1 MVKLAVPKLILRV
14 FSRWYFEVLVLVA
27 IAISVSGFL
36 IFIQPG
42 LRAVRVQGQ
51 SSLEASQR
59 YVEQLQDYLDEI
71 ERVKDGLVSF
81 NESQRARLAAI
92 VPRQQDIAGLF
103 VQMQALAQ
111 RHGFVLPSV
120 DIAAAP
126 AVTALDGEPSGS
138 GLGELSLTFSV
149 SGQDYER
156 LKYFVSDLQ
165 QNLRLFD
172 ISVVNFSSAQ
182 EGPYSLTLKTYYRP

>member
-1 MVKLAVPKLILRV
+1 MAKLAVPRLVLRV

-27 IAISVSGFL
+27 IATSVSGFL
-36 IFIQPG
+36 VFIQPG

-51 SSLEASQR
+51 SSLESSQR

-71 ERVKDGLVSF
+71 ARVKDGLVTF

-111 RHGFVLPSV
+111 RHGMVLPSV
-120 DIAAAP
+120 DISAVS
-126 AVTALDGEPSGS
+126 AVTAEDGTPAGS
-138 GLGELSLTFSV
+138 GFGELGITFSV
-149 SGQDYER
+149 SGQDYDR
-156 LKYFVSDLQ
+156 FKRFVNDLQ

-172 ISVVNFSSAQ
+172 ITVIAFSSA
-182 EGPYSLTLKTYYRP
+182 ESGPYSLTLKTYYRP